1 MERDRIRILYIGP
14 IPPEIGGRLYGG
26 VATHLWELA
35 TQASM
40 RGYDVYV
47 LADDAV
53 FSSSKLVIRN
63 IDNVKTIIP
72 HRRPIKALRAVKFW
86 STSKRLKLNTK
97 FLDFLDLK
105 EKLHILYLADVL
117 REITDLIKPDLIHVH
132 LLSHY
137 SNLALKIIDP
147 HIPIIITD
155 HGAYWWVMKQRAN
168 LLKLGLALSVT
179 ELRRVICVSN
189 HVREKLLSFY
199 PVLSKHFPTLISPD
213 NIIVV
218 NNPID
223 TAKFPI
229 LDPERLKELKGK
241 IGGNKKTVLF
251 CAVTDPIRRKR
262 LDLLL
267 KAFMV
272 NDYLRKHC
280 RLIIVTNEE
289 GLSYV
294 EKFISQNEL
303 DLIVRSRV
311 PWRELVEYY
320 SVADVFVMP
329 SYAEPFGTVYIEA
342 LALGTPVVGSY
353 ENVKELEELLGTY
366 VGEKFDPRYEGEKE
380 LAEKIVKV
388 LNSNI
393 DRELIKNRVRE
404 KLSWEVRF
412 KKYDSIYKKVVE
424 EGESFNSL
432 PKQLCNSGRERGFTK
447 SC

>member
-1 MERDRIRILYIGP
+1 MERDRIRILFIGP
-14 IPPEIGGRLYGG
+14 IPPEVGGRFYGG

-53 FSSSKLVIRN
+53 LFPSKLVIGN
-63 IDNVKTIIP
+63 IDNVKIIIP
-72 HRRPIKALRAVKFW
+72 PRRSVKVLRAVRFW
-86 STSKRLKLNTK
+86 LTSKRLKLNSK

-105 EKLHILYLADVL
+105 EKLSVLYLADVL
-117 REITDLIKPDLIHVH
+117 REIIHLIKPDLIHVH
-132 LLSHY
+132 SLLHL
-137 SNLALKIIDP
+137 SNLALRIIDP
-147 HIPIIITD
+147 PIPIIITD
-155 HGAYWWVMKQRAN
+155 HGAYWGVRKQRAG
-168 LLKLGLALSVT
+168 LLKLGLALSIT

-189 HVREKLLSFY
+189 HVREKLLSFC

-218 NNPID
+218 HNPID
-223 TAKFPI
+223 TAKFSI

-241 IGGNKKTVLF
+241 IGGNKKTVF
-251 CAVTDPIRRKR
+251 FSAVTDPIRRKR

-267 KAFMV
+267 KAFMA
-272 NDYLRKHC
+272 NDYLRKNC

-289 GLSYV
+289 GVSYV
-294 EKFISQNEL
+294 EKFISQNRL

-320 SVADVFVMP
+320 SVSDVFVMP

-366 VGEKFDPRYEGEKE
+366 IGEKFDPRYEREKE

-412 KKYDSIYKKVVE
+412 KEYDSTYRKIVE
-424 EGESFNSL
+424 DGEGFNAL
-432 PKQLCNSGRERGFTK
+432 PK
-447 SC
+447 

>member
-1 MERDRIRILYIGP
+1 MEKDRIRILYIGP
-14 IPPEIGGRLYGG
+14 IPPEVGGRFYGG

-53 FSSSKLVIRN
+53 FSPSKLVIRN

-72 HRRPIKALRAVKFW
+72 PRRSIKALRAVKFW
-86 STSKRLKLNTK
+86 STSKRLKLNIK

-105 EKLHILYLADVL
+105 EKLSVLYLADVL

-132 LLSHY
+132 SLLHL
-137 SNLALKIIDP
+137 SNLALRIIDP
-147 HIPIIITD
+147 SIPIIITD
-155 HGAYWWVMKQRAN
+155 HGAYWGVKKQRAG
-168 LLKLGLALSVT
+168 LLKLGLALSIT
-179 ELRRVICVSN
+179 GLRRVICVSN

-218 NNPID
+218 HNPID

-241 IGGNKKTVLF
+241 IGGNKKTVF
-251 CAVTDPIRRKR
+251 FSAVTDPIRRKR

-272 NDYLRKHC
+272 NDYLRKNC

-289 GLSYV
+289 GVSYV
-294 EKFISQNEL
+294 EKFISQNRL

-320 SVADVFVMP
+320 SVAEVFVMP
-329 SYAEPFGTVYIEA
+329 SYAEPFGLVYTEA
-342 LALGTPVVGSY
+342 LTLGTPVVGSY
-353 ENVKELEELLGTY
+353 ESVKELEELLGIY
-366 VGEKFDPRYEGEKE
+366 IGEKFDPRYEGEKE

-412 KKYDSIYKKVVE
+412 KKYDSLYRKIVE
-424 EGESFNSL
+424 DGEGFNAL
-432 PKQLCNSGRERGFTK
+432 PK
-447 SC
+447 